1 MERVNQLMAS
11 LPLGK
16 DAGIIISKP
25 SNIYYLSGYTGEGL
39 LVLTEKASAIVTD
52 FRYVEQAQ
60 QQAPKFL
67 VLSINNENNHAQ
79 LTAAFLREHGI
90 KHALYEDD
98 EYTVKAAKALT
109 ETLSGITLSP
119 LNQAPE
125 ALRQIKD
132 DKEIALIEK
141 ACSISVAAY
150 EWLLGEIKPGMTE
163 SQVRLKLEFRMLEL
177 GADALAF
184 DSIVAS
190 GENGSLPHAVPGS
203 RQLKK
208 GDLVTLDF
216 GAKYQGYCS
225 DMTRTIAIGQ
235 PSEQMRRVFD
245 LVLATQIACQ
255 EALAPGKV
263 CRDVDA
269 IARKMIGDAGH
280 AEHFGHGLG
289 HAVGIDIHED
299 PRLSPKCKDSIKPGH
314 VLTVEPGVY
323 LPGIGGVRI
332 ENTCL
337 VTESGARSLVS
348 ASRELVIL

>member
-1 MERVNQLMAS
+1 MERVKRLISS
-11 LPLGK
+11 LPL
-16 DAGIIISKP
+16 DTDSGIIISKP
-25 SNIYYLSGYTGEGL
+25 SNIFYLSGYTGEGL
-39 LVLTEKASAIVTD
+39 LAIVRDAGAIVTD

-60 QQAPKFL
+60 QQAPGFE
-67 VLSINNENNHAQ
+67 VLSIDNEKNHAR
-79 LTAAFLREHGI
+79 LVADFLHAHGI
-90 KHALYEDD
+90 QEALYEDD
-98 EYTVKAAKALT
+98 QFTVKAAQQLKEALQ
-109 ETLSGITLSP
+109 GIRLAP

-125 ALRQIKD
+125 ALRQVKD
-132 DKEIALIEK
+132 EQEVSLIEK
-141 ACSISVAAY
+141 ACAISSQAY
-150 EWLLGEIKPGMTE
+150 EWLLGEIGQGMTE
-163 SQVRLKLEFRMLEL
+163 TQVRLKLEFRLLEL

-184 DSIVAS
+184 NCIVAS
-190 GENGSLPHAVPGS
+190 GPNGSLPHAVPGS
-203 RQLKK
+203 RKLQQ

-216 GAKYQGYCS
+216 GAKYRGYCA

-235 PSEQMRRVFD
+235 PSDQMRRVFD
-245 LVLATQIACQ
+245 LVLATQIASQ
-255 EALAPGKV
+255 DALAPGKV

-299 PRLSPKCKDSIKPGH
+299 PRLSPKCDEVIKPGH

-337 VTESGARSLVS
+337 VTQTGARSLVQ
-348 ASRELVIL
+348 AKRDLVIL